1 MASTDDG
8 PVSARSPAVSV
19 CVPLYQK
26 RAYIGDTVRSV
37 LSQTFTDFELV
48 VLDNA
53 SRDGSGDVVKAF
65 DDPRIV
71 LRRNDETI
79 SGTDNFNRVVEL
91 SRAPLVKVLPADDLI
106 HPTCLERQVAAF
118 DAQPDLAMV
127 TCRQDMIDDTG
138 AILARDRCLRTPD
151 LVGLQDRA
159 TVLRRVVRH
168 GGNPVGNPGNVLF
181 RRSAFEAA
189 GGFPTD
195 EDFFTADV
203 SMWLRL
209 LGHGRYLGL
218 PETLTSFRIDGGSH
232 SIELRRE
239 AIEIQRRFV
248 TDLRRANA
256 GTVRRRDVLFAALR
270 RPLTTMR
277 HHLLFAA
284 GGSDDSLRT
293 RAAVKVL
300 GIGSRTTT
308 DARS

>member
-1 MASTDDG
+1 MASD
-8 PVSARSPAVSV
+8 PAVSV

-37 LSQTFTDFELV
+37 LDQTFTDFELV

-53 SRDGSGDVVKAF
+53 SRDGSGDVVKSF

-71 LRRNDETI
+71 LRRNDETV
-79 SGTDNFNRVVEL
+79 SGTDNFNRVVAF

-118 DAQPDLAMV
+118 DATPGLAMV
-127 TCRQDMIDDTG
+127 TCRQHMIDDSG
-138 AILARDRCLRTPD
+138 AVVARDRCLRTPD
-151 LVGLQDRA
+151 LVGVQDKP

-168 GGNPVGNPGNVLF
+168 GGNPIGNPGNVLF
-181 RRSAFEAA
+181 RRSAFDAA

-209 LGHGRYLGL
+209 LDHGRYLGL
-218 PETLTSFRIDGGSH
+218 PETLTSFRIDSGSH
-232 SIELRRE
+232 TLELRRE
-239 AIEIQRRFV
+239 AIEIQKRFID
-248 TDLRRANA
+248 DLRRSHS
-256 GTVRRRDVLFAALR
+256 GTVRRRDVAFAALR
-270 RPLTTMR
+270 RPLTTLR

-284 GGSDDSLRT
+284 GGSGDSLRT
-293 RAAVKVL
+293 RAALKVL
-300 GIGSRTTT
+300 GVGRRVTSTRP
-308 DARS
+308 

>member
-1 MASTDDG
+1 KAMASTDDRAVPG
-8 PVSARSPAVSV
+8 RIPAVSV

-26 RAYIGDTVRSV
+26 RTYIGDTVRSV

-79 SGTDNFNRVVEL
+79 S
-91 SRAPLVKVLPADDLI
+91 
-106 HPTCLERQVAAF
+106 
-118 DAQPDLAMV
+118 
-127 TCRQDMIDDTG
+127 
-138 AILARDRCLRTPD
+138 
-151 LVGLQDRA
+151 A

-209 LGHGRYLGL
+209 LDHGRYLGL

-232 SIELRRE
+232 TLELRRE
-239 AIEIQRRFV
+239 A
-248 TDLRRANA
+248 
-256 GTVRRRDVLFAALR
+256 
-270 RPLTTMR
+270 
-277 HHLLFAA
+277 
-284 GGSDDSLRT
+284 
-293 RAAVKVL
+293 
-300 GIGSRTTT
+300 
-308 DARS
+308 